1 VEGFSMALDKKTSE
15 ELWGEEGPYSQVQVL
30 KEIRILDDKV
40 TREFYYVYANI
51 NPATHKILK
60 KNKKKIKEDFIHEFL
75 RDAEFKSKK
84 EGYVWWLYGQ
94 EVYNSRG
101 ANQMAKKM
109 SEMVIKMHNLVME
122 LLGIESKYNPIRDKS
137 GYSGYV

>member
-1 VEGFSMALDKKTSE
+1 MALDKKTSE

-60 KNKKKIKEDFIHEFL
+60 KNKKKVEK
-75 RDAEFKSKK
+75 
-84 EGYVWWLYGQ
+84 
-94 EVYNSRG
+94 
-101 ANQMAKKM
+101 
-109 SEMVIKMHNLVME
+109 
-122 LLGIESKYNPIRDKS
+122 
-137 GYSGYV
+137 